1 MIRSTLFTTVFCLLT
16 PLAQAQMAPGTGME
30 MDDEAYEAM
39 NELQTTGQK
48 ANLPVE
54 AEAGHREYALSQ
66 KLLSVLDDTG
76 ACVKRKFLLSYF
88 LFKILSYRVRSFN
101 NLTASFT
108 SASLRSPKRTRPSS

>member
-30 MDDEAYEAM
+30 MDDEAYEAV

-54 AEAGHREYALSQ
+54 ASLYAYTPHSFALRITCVFFQSTSMLS
-66 KLLSVLDDTG
+66 
-76 ACVKRKFLLSYF
+76 RKYS
-88 LFKILSYRVRSFN
+88 K
-101 NLTASFT
+101 
-108 SASLRSPKRTRPSS
+108 